1 MFATYC
7 FNFYHF
13 NEGIVTFLLTMMKV
27 RTKENSTLEV
37 STFRTMEDSLF
48 DKTGDA
54 AGKFCF
60 WLLDIRFLAKIETKC
75 SGLGR
80 I

>member
-1 MFATYC
+1 MVLSLEYITDTALIST
-7 FNFYHF
+7 
-13 NEGIVTFLLTMMKV
+13 ILMKV
-27 RTKENSTLEV
+27 RVKENSTLEV
-37 STFRTMEDSLF
+37 STFWTMEDSLF

-54 AGKFCF
+54 TGKFCF

-75 SGLGR
+75 SGLRR